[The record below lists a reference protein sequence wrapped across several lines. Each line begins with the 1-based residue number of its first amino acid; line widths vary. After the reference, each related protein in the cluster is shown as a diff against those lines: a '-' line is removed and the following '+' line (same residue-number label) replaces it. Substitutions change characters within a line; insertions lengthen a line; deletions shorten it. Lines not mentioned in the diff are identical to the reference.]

1 MKKITTIILLTLTFS
16 CFSQVKESEL
26 LLLAEAYHK
35 YHHTNNIDN
44 AIFEKIDK
52 ISSRELREEK
62 EFIAELIKPNNDILN
77 NKFLTKPDLSTL
89 ENIFIIRALNYNM
102 FKDNPIKYKKVIK
115 KVKSDQTSYPEMLSA
130 YYSMVFGILI
140 NKHEDLDLNGV
151 NFDLDELNLSTKQ
164 EKAIFFLT
172 SIERFLS
179 DSWGFMNIP
188 EQTDYQST
196 LETIKRYPKYYGE
209 EYYKFNDFDFVDFE
223 ITVDI
228 RKPKV
233 SYKDYYL
240 KKYFESLSYHIES
253 LEFINDKLQSEKN

>member
-115 KVKSDQTSYPEMLSA
+115 KVKSDQTSY
-130 YYSMVFGILI
+130 
-140 NKHEDLDLNGV
+140 
-151 NFDLDELNLSTKQ
+151 
-164 EKAIFFLT
+164 
-172 SIERFLS
+172 
-179 DSWGFMNIP
+179 
-188 EQTDYQST
+188 
-196 LETIKRYPKYYGE
+196 
-209 EYYKFNDFDFVDFE
+209 
-223 ITVDI
+223 
-228 RKPKV
+228 
-233 SYKDYYL
+233 
-240 KKYFESLSYHIES
+240 
-253 LEFINDKLQSEKN
+253 